1 MIMSMARN
9 FEEALGFL
17 PHDEVKSPFA
27 RVIAQVA
34 IYIGALRD
42 GLAAAH
48 KYSALTGRGV
58 PHDVAVTAVFAQHLK
73 A

>member
-1 MIMSMARN
+1 MMMSIAKN

-17 PHDEVKSPFA
+17 PHEQTKGPVA
-27 RVIAQVA
+27 RFVA
-34 IYIGALRD
+34 LAGVCFGALRD

-48 KYSALTGRGV
+48 KYGELTSRGV
-58 PHDVAVTAVFAQHLK
+58 PHDVAVQKVFEQHLG